1 SLRSLFPQIEAAHIT
16 AITMHQFPPGDLYKL
31 DSKYRGKETPYSFNA
46 ATMQFETSNRAARD
60 YKTVDS
66 LFIPLVVYINI
77 LTTHLLAQSALPSAQ
92 AQGAR
97 PASVPFV
104 FFQFISHFHKMAAE
118 YEWPAVLEYVMAFL
132 AHRRLEMLDEGD
144 YSKWGT
150 LDADLKAEH
159 LIGHRK

>member
-16 AITMHQFPPGDLYKL
+16 AITMHQFLPGDLYKL
-31 DSKYRGKETPYSFNA
+31 DSKYRGKEIPYSFNA
-46 ATMQFETSNRAARD
+46 TTMQFETSNRAARD

-66 LFIPLVVYINI
+66 LFIPLLVYINI
-77 LTTHLLAQSALPSAQ
+77 LTAHLLGQSALPNAQ
-92 AQGAR
+92 AQGT
-97 PASVPFV
+97 
-104 FFQFISHFHKMAAE
+104 Q

-132 AHRRLEMLDEGD
+132 AHRRLEMLDDGD